1 VQSIPEAYAELRGLK
16 MESTRASRPL
26 PSIQAVVVLYR
37 CELSAS
43 QSVSS
48 LVHLLNENPEFAGR
62 LSLMLYDNSPQAHAC
77 NLQANFPI
85 EYIHDASN
93 GGLASAYN
101 TALRRAESDGHEWLL
116 LLDQDTSPTREFLFE
131 LLETATA
138 LHATAEVAAIVPKL
152 VVHGVIH
159 SPATQFIIQ
168 MRRQF
173 RRPAKPIAQDAVG
186 VLQQPLSAYNS
197 GATIRV
203 SALRSI
209 GGFPPEFWLDYLDHA
224 VFHALYVRGYR
235 IHVMLAKLMHE
246 ASYSDPGSVPFW
258 RLHNVLMAQT
268 LYVKRSGNVM
278 DRLLYRIWLL
288 RHSRNFRKGE
298 KNRRMWRETVLQ
310 AFLLRVPKQSARGER

>member
-1 VQSIPEAYAELRGLK
+1 

-26 PSIQAVVVLYR
+26 LSIQAVVVLYQ

-43 QSVSS
+43 QTVSS
-48 LVHLLNENPEFAGR
+48 LVRLLNENPELGSR
-62 LSLMLYDNSPQAHAC
+62 LSLILYDNSPQAHEC

-101 TALRRAESDGHEWLL
+101 VALRRAESDGREWLL

-131 LLETATA
+131 LLEAATA
-138 LHATAEVAAIVPKL
+138 LHATTEVAAIVPKL
-152 VVHGVIH
+152 VVHGIIH
-159 SPATQFIIQ
+159 SPATQFIVQ

-173 RRPAKPIAQDAVG
+173 RPPQKPIAQDVVG

-197 GATIRV
+197 GSTIRV

-209 GGFPPEFWLDYLDHA
+209 GGFPPEFWLDFLDHA

-235 IHVMLAKLMHE
+235 IHVMRANLTHE
-246 ASYSDPGSVPFW
+246 ASYSDPDSVPFS

-268 LYVKRSGNVM
+268 LYVKRSGNFM

-288 RHSRNFRKGE
+288 RHSRNFRQGE
-298 KNRRMWRETVLQ
+298 KNRRIWRETVLQ
-310 AFLLRVPKQSARGER
+310 AFLLRVSKQPARGER

>member
-1 VQSIPEAYAELRGLK
+1 

-43 QSVSS
+43 QTVSS
-48 LVHLLNENPEFAGR
+48 LVHLLNENPELASR
-62 LSLMLYDNSPQAHAC
+62 LSLILYDNSPQAQEC
-77 NLQANFPI
+77 NLQTNFPV
-85 EYIHDASN
+85 EYIHDSSN

-101 TALRRAESDGHEWLL
+101 IALRRAESDGREWLL

-131 LLETATA
+131 LLEAATA
-138 LHATAEVAAIVPKL
+138 LDATAEVAAIVPKL

-159 SPATQFIIQ
+159 SPATQFIVQ

-173 RRPAKPIAQDAVG
+173 RPPQKPIAQDIVG

-197 GATIRV
+197 GSTIRV

-209 GGFPPEFWLDYLDHA
+209 GGFPPEFWLDFLDHA
-224 VFHALYVRGYR
+224 IFHALYAHGYR
-235 IHVMLAKLMHE
+235 TYVMLATLAHD
-246 ASYSDPGSVPFW
+246 ASHSDMGNVPFW

-268 LYVKRSGNVM
+268 LYVKRSGNFM

-288 RHSRNFRKGE
+288 RNSRNFRQDK
-298 KNRRMWRETVLQ
+298 KNRRIWRETVLQ
-310 AFLLRVPKQSARGER
+310 AFLLRVPKQPASGER